1 MTASSSLREF
11 SPQEK
16 SIADS
21 AISLIVSQGFD
32 NVSVR
37 KVATAS
43 GVAPGT
49 VQYFM
54 GTKEQLL
61 IKALQRSAQRQ
72 VERIELM
79 ELPQNLTPRERLT
92 LILRE
97 LLPIGEVQRED
108 AALWIVMSAAASTRK
123 ALAATYLELLK
134 GFQAEVTTSVQNH
147 LQAPSTPASS
157 DTTVEITLVEQ
168 TARLITALVNGLT
181 VDYINIPLSKDSA
194 EALSSD
200 LSEGLKRI
208 LA

>member
-1 MTASSSLREF
+1 
-11 SPQEK
+11 
-16 SIADS
+16 
-21 AISLIVSQGFD
+21 
-32 NVSVR
+32 
-37 KVATAS
+37 
-43 GVAPGT
+43 
-49 VQYFM
+49 M

-61 IKALQRSAQRQ
+61 IKALLRSAQRQ

-79 ELPQNLTPRERLT
+79 EFPQNLAPRERLT

-108 AALWIVMSAAASTRK
+108 AALWIVMGAAASTRK

-147 LQAPSTPASS
+147 LQAPRTRTSS
-157 DTTVEITLVEQ
+157 DTTVETTSVEQ